1 MKWLLLLFACAFCA
15 LGAGP
20 DKALPGGRM
29 FFLAGRHTAV
39 PEDLQLAKEISIMG
53 KYTLVIHL
61 TNIPPGKVVAPIIT
75 CTDPKG
81 KLALTYEKAWKLEG
95 SSGYLLYPLAR
106 APEDVPG
113 LYRWK
118 AVVEGVG
125 TLEQALSLLPETPDG
140 VTETPMHEKA
150 AENAFRAFSK
160 YWLGWNGDFFL
171 VLAGPG
177 QTYLASVTNYVNVK
191 TGASSRSK
199 PADFTL
205 KTPAFYG
212 TDEPFY
218 RVEVSE
224 ERLTINTI
232 QRLLQVRGLGYDFS
246 KQWLLSPAEELN
258 GITYKGGGNFSFSLY
273 RVFDAQRGWSDWQDV
288 GMWNL
293 WRPHAELRDLPL
305 YFYVLQRDGNWFVT
319 GSDGAKFANGKFL
332 EPGQTERLDAPALE
346 TVRAM
351 VERGVNLSR
360 EQWKNIGLEAR
371 RDPAQIEQEAVNTIL
386 QLRRR
391 TVAE

>member
-140 VTETPMHEKA
+140 VTETPMHE
-150 AENAFRAFSK
+150 
-160 YWLGWNGDFFL
+160 
-171 VLAGPG
+171 
-177 QTYLASVTNYVNVK
+177 
-191 TGASSRSK
+191 
-199 PADFTL
+199 
-205 KTPAFYG
+205 
-212 TDEPFY
+212 
-218 RVEVSE
+218 
-224 ERLTINTI
+224 
-232 QRLLQVRGLGYDFS
+232 
-246 KQWLLSPAEELN
+246 
-258 GITYKGGGNFSFSLY
+258 
-273 RVFDAQRGWSDWQDV
+273 
-288 GMWNL
+288 
-293 WRPHAELRDLPL
+293 
-305 YFYVLQRDGNWFVT
+305 
-319 GSDGAKFANGKFL
+319 
-332 EPGQTERLDAPALE
+332 
-346 TVRAM
+346 
-351 VERGVNLSR
+351 
-360 EQWKNIGLEAR
+360 
-371 RDPAQIEQEAVNTIL
+371 
-386 QLRRR
+386 
-391 TVAE
+391 